1 MWDGPYSPVDD
12 LVGVLDELEIERA
25 ALVGLSRGGR
35 IALSAALTAPDRVSA
50 LVLVASGLPGHPMV
64 IEGTPEQEAR
74 WEAAEERGD
83 PRELAELDLEI
94 WAPLGADDELR
105 AMFHENAETSN
116 AEDPA
121 TEEPD
126 AKARLSEIRI
136 PALVVTAG
144 RDVGAINEAGDL
156 IAAGIPGARRAQIAE
171 ADHMVPWRVP
181 DELSR
186 LILDFLA

>member
-1 MWDGPYSPVDD
+1 
-12 LVGVLDELEIERA
+12 
-25 ALVGLSRGGR
+25 
-35 IALSAALTAPDRVSA
+35 
-50 LVLVASGLPGHPMV
+50 MV

-121 TEEPD
+121 TGEPD
-126 AKARLSEIRI
+126 AKARLGEIRI
-136 PALVVTAG
+136 PALVITAG
-144 RDVGAINEAGDL
+144 RDVRAINEAGDL
-156 IAAGIPGARRAQIAE
+156 IAAGIPARAARR
-171 ADHMVPWRVP
+171 
-181 DELSR
+181 SR
-186 LILDFLA
+186 RPTTWSHGASLTSCPG